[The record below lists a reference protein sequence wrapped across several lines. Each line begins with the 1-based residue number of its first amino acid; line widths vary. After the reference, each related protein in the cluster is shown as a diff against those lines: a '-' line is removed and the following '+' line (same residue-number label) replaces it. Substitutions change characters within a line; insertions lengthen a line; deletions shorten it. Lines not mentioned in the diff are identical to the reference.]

1 MTVLTIE
8 LTCEV
13 YPTQPLGPYVQSH
26 DLENP
31 LMKSLPLHYSDCHM
45 PWLPMLYKGLNYMV
59 SKISSFHDS
68 IKSFYAVFYSSGRT
82 LLLPQLRQ
90 SVWVPNGSWFGSQ

>member
-45 PWLPMLYKGLNYMV
+45 LWLPMLYKEGFELHGLQNLF
-59 SKISSFHDS
+59 I
-68 IKSFYAVFYSSGRT
+68 
-82 LLLPQLRQ
+82 P
-90 SVWVPNGSWFGSQ
+90 